1 MIEKRQ
7 LVISIGEI
15 NDDLSVIKQKYPG
28 ITFLSTNGKAASVLR
43 TGRLIG
49 NGKGTTEIQVTG
61 DNKVFSIMVTVTSTQ
76 NGNNLPLLIDRH
88 NGLLFDDIPEDLI
101 KVPKGSWLCSLKSDL
116 FVSKPCLDAYS
127 LMATQAAK
135 EGILMRITS
144 AYRSYDDQI
153 NILAT
158 LTKLYG
164 ENKAK
169 AQGAPPGYSEHQ
181 LGLAL
186 DVGGW
191 IDESGVQVTKN
202 EEVYRWIEANCWRYG
217 FILKNPAGK
226 EHITGGIYEPWHI
239 RYISGERN
247 LEIAEY
253 IHNKKITLNEFLEE
267 L

>member
-1 MIEKRQ
+1 M
-7 LVISIGEI
+7 
-15 NDDLSVIKQKYPG
+15 
-28 ITFLSTNGKAASVLR
+28 
-43 TGRLIG
+43 IG

-164 ENKAK
+164 ENTVSYTHLKDFDVILNDMTLAREK
-169 AQGAPPGYSEHQ
+169 YGIPFSLFLSLKLFGYSRC
-181 LGLAL
+181 
-186 DVGGW
+186 V
-191 IDESGVQVTKN
+191 
-202 EEVYRWIEANCWRYG
+202 
-217 FILKNPAGK
+217 
-226 EHITGGIYEPWHI
+226 
-239 RYISGERN
+239 
-247 LEIAEY
+247 
-253 IHNKKITLNEFLEE
+253 
-267 L
+267 